1 MTWTSIIYREAREQ
15 DTNAHLHHHT
25 ITTATG
31 TLHTHLDKFHREEYN
46 KHCAENALQNHLK
59 EANIQKAAKVE
70 AVIQVAKGELFNVDG
85 LLMHIVRWIVAD
97 DQVSFLFQ

>member
-15 DTNAHLHHHT
+15 DANAHLHHHA

-31 TLHTHLDKFHREEYN
+31 TLRTHLDKFHREEYD
-46 KHCAENALQNHLK
+46 KRCAKNALQNCLK
-59 EANIQKAAKVE
+59 EADIQKAAKAE
-70 AVIQVAKGELFNVDG
+70 AVIQVAKRELFNVDG